1 MTLEL
6 GKLNAESLGQEF
18 VSEEAQE
25 TAEEIAAREAAE
37 KAAGGAGSG
46 EGGEGGDNKGEG
58 TGSDDDDDQS
68 GKNQLSQEEIEALRA
83 KPESDLTDEEKATLA
98 ELDNQEL
105 DTIDYVRQQFGIETV
120 FENTAQGFTSLAQSI
135 KVAGKQEGVAEFLAS
150 APIVKEFV
158 EHLQAGKS
166 IDTFKTIK
174 TPTSYE
180 AVEVSDENAEA
191 LVRANMAAKGFKDK
205 QIDTYINAVKDENR
219 LVEEGS
225 EAKEELVT
233 RETAQKTAII
243 NAENEALRLQAEED
257 AKIVTE
263 VNTLLTTGNLN
274 GIQIPKEDLAILK
287 DFIFK
292 PANEKNETARDIKY
306 NSLTLEQRLLLD
318 YIVAKDF
325 KVTGLQKQTSRPATG
340 GLGKVGD
347 KNALRGAG
355 SASSNTKEGNLNDL
369 PVIRFGGQ

>member
-18 VSEEAQE
+18 VSVEAQE

-37 KAAGGAGSG
+37 KAAGDTGAGGDGSG
-46 EGGEGGDNKGEG
+46 DSKGGG
-58 TGSDDDDDQS
+58 TGSDNDDDQS
-68 GKNQLSQEEIEALRA
+68 GSNQLSQEEIEALRA

-98 ELDNQEL
+98 ELDNQGL

-120 FENTAQGFTSLAQSI
+120 FENTAEGFTGLAQSI
-135 KVAGKQEGVAEFLAS
+135 KAAGKQEGVAEFLES
-150 APIVKEFV
+150 APIVKEFI

-191 LVRANMAAKGFKDK
+191 LVRANLAAKGFKDK
-205 QIDTYINAVKDENR
+205 QIDTYISAVKDENR
-219 LVEEGS
+219 LVEEGND
-225 EAKEELVT
+225 AKEELVT

-243 NAENEALRLQAEED
+243 NAENEALRLQAEAD
-257 AKIVTE
+257 AKTVADI
-263 VNTLLTTGNLN
+263 NTLLTTGNLN
-274 GIQIPKEDLAILK
+274 GIQIPKEDLGILK

-292 PANEKNETARDIKY
+292 PTNERNETARDIKY

-325 KVTGLQKQTSRPATG
+325 KVTGLQKQTAKSATG

-355 SASSNTKEGNLNDL
+355 SSSSNNKEGNLNDL

>member
-18 VSEEAQE
+18 VSVDAQE

-37 KAAGGAGSG
+37 KAVGEAGSG
-46 EGGEGGDNKGEG
+46 EEGGNNKGGG

-68 GKNQLSQEEIEALRA
+68 GNNQLSQEEIEALRA
-83 KPESDLTDEEKATLA
+83 KPESDLTEEEKATLA

-120 FENTAQGFTSLAQSI
+120 FENTAEGFTGLAQSI
-135 KVAGKQEGVAEFLAS
+135 KAAGKQEGVAEFLAN

-180 AVEVSDENAEA
+180 AVEVSEENAEA

-205 QIDTYINAVKDENR
+205 QIDTYISAVKDENR
-219 LVEEGS
+219 LVEEGND
-225 EAKEELVT
+225 AKEELVT

-257 AKIVTE
+257 AKTVAQ
-263 VNTLLTTGNLN
+263 VNTLLTTGILN

-292 PANEKNETARDIKY
+292 PTNEKNETARDIKY

-325 KVTGLQKQTSRPATG
+325 KVTGLQKQTAKPATG